1 MPLISIIINCY
12 NGSKYLNDCLKSV
25 YSQTYVNYE
34 VIFFDNNSNDNSKN
48 IFFKFKQSKDKYF
61 FSEKLLNLGDARKQ
75 AVNLSSSGY
84 VAFIDVDDIWHP
96 KKIEKQF
103 SYMLS
108 KNAYLSFS
116 NVNLLD
122 EDKFRLGKSNIQLND
137 VSRENLLK
145 KYQIYMPS
153 VIIKKT
159 ENNFLPDLCYC
170 PDFLLFMTY
179 IFKFK
184 YVFIEDYLATYRY
197 HSNSY
202 SNKIGKVQFL
212 EELIT
217 FANIK
222 KNFCDGNINL
232 VKACYNR
239 LGSIMINRALYY
251 AKFNNNANIRSLLK
265 KKVLGRDN
273 FFRFIGMY
281 ILKRDFIRVM
291 AFAKNL
297 RNFF

>member
-1 MPLISIIINCY
+1 MPLISIIINCH

-75 AVNLSSSGY
+75 AVNLSSGGY

-122 EDKFRLGKSNIQLND
+122 ENKSRLGKSNIQLNE

-202 SNKIGKVQFL
+202 SNKIGKAQFL

-222 KNFCDGNINL
+222 RNFCDGNINL

-251 AKFNNNANIRSLLK
+251 AKFKKNANIRSLLK

-273 FFRFIGMY
+273 FFRFIGIY
-281 ILKRDFIRVM
+281 IFKRDFIGVM
-291 AFAKNL
+291 TFAKSL

>member
-1 MPLISIIINCY
+1 
-12 NGSKYLNDCLKSV
+12 LN
-25 YSQTYVNYE
+25 E
-34 VIFFDNNSNDNSKN
+34 
-48 IFFKFKQSKDKYF
+48 
-61 FSEKLLNLGDARKQ
+61 
-75 AVNLSSSGY
+75 
-84 VAFIDVDDIWHP
+84 
-96 KKIEKQF
+96 
-103 SYMLS
+103 
-108 KNAYLSFS
+108 
-116 NVNLLD
+116 
-122 EDKFRLGKSNIQLND
+122 

-202 SNKIGKVQFL
+202 SNKIGKAQFL

-222 KNFCDGNINL
+222 RNFCDGNINL

-251 AKFNNNANIRSLLK
+251 AKFKKNANIRSLLK

-273 FFRFIGMY
+273 FFRFIGIY
-281 ILKRDFIRVM
+281 IFKRDFIGVM
-291 AFAKNL
+291 TFAKSL

>member
-1 MPLISIIINCY
+1 
-12 NGSKYLNDCLKSV
+12 
-25 YSQTYVNYE
+25 
-34 VIFFDNNSNDNSKN
+34 
-48 IFFKFKQSKDKYF
+48 
-61 FSEKLLNLGDARKQ
+61 
-75 AVNLSSSGY
+75 
-84 VAFIDVDDIWHP
+84 
-96 KKIEKQF
+96 
-103 SYMLS
+103 LS

>member
-1 MPLISIIINCY
+1 
-12 NGSKYLNDCLKSV
+12 V

-75 AVNLSSSGY
+75 AVNLSSGGY

-122 EDKFRLGKSNIQLND
+122 ENKSRLGKSNIQLNE

-202 SNKIGKVQFL
+202 SNKIGKAQFL

-222 KNFCDGNINL
+222 RNFCDGNINL

-251 AKFNNNANIRSLLK
+251 AKFKKNANIRSLLK

-273 FFRFIGMY
+273 FFRFIGIY
-281 ILKRDFIRVM
+281 IFKRDFIGVM
-291 AFAKNL
+291 TFAKSL